1 METVR
6 YFTERLPRYLEE
18 LQALVAIDTPT
29 GDAAGAERAADLLA
43 AIFSGLGTVERE
55 TLPGWGP
62 LLRVRRP
69 GTGSR
74 VLLLAHFDTVWPA
87 GSWSEVWSEREGR
100 VFAPGVYDMKAG
112 LLFLPWLLR
121 WLDGCGRAHP
131 ELEILLN
138 PDEEKGSPGSG
149 ARIRAAAAAADVAL
163 VLEPATPLGQLK
175 LARKGSGEFT
185 VDVTGRPA
193 HQGVAP
199 EEGVNAVVEAAHQV
213 LRMLELQDAGA
224 GTTVGP
230 NIISG
235 GSASNTV
242 ADHARI
248 VVDVRAWT
256 EPERRRLDAGLR
268 ALAPVDGRVQV
279 KVGGAWNRP
288 PMEPSLAAVEL
299 FARARQV
306 GSSLG
311 LSLDQV
317 AWGGSSDGNL
327 TASAGTPTLDGL
339 GPVGDGAHSTS
350 EHIVVAELPCRLALL
365 AELVAS
371 LAVPPEEWLSAE
383 ARAGLRVRR
392 GG

>member
-1 METVR
+1 VNTLH
-6 YFTERLPRYLEE
+6 YFAERLPQALEE
-18 LQALVAIDTPT
+18 LRALVAIDTPT
-29 GDAAGAERAADLLA
+29 GDVAGVERAADLLA
-43 AIFSGLGTVERE
+43 TLLDGLGTVERE
-55 TLPGWGP
+55 PVASFGP
-62 LLRVRRP
+62 LLRIRRP
-69 GTGSR
+69 GTGGR
-74 VLLLAHFDTVWPA
+74 VLLLGHVDTVWPP
-87 GSWSEVWSEREGR
+87 GSWAEPLRERDGR
-100 VFAPGVYDMKAG
+100 LWGPGVYDMKAG
-112 LLFLPWLLR
+112 LMFVPWLLR
-121 WLDGCGRAHP
+121 WLEDSGREHP
-131 ELEILLN
+131 ELEILLT
-138 PDEEKGSPGSG
+138 PDEEKGSTGSRP
-149 ARIRAAAAAADVAL
+149 RILAAAAAADFAL
-163 VLEPATPLGQLK
+163 VLEPATPLGHLK

-185 VDVTGRPA
+185 IDVIGRPA

-213 LRMLELQDAGA
+213 LRMLELQDAGV
-224 GTTVGP
+224 GTSVGP

-268 ALAPVDGRVQV
+268 ALTPVDGRARLEVR
-279 KVGGAWNRP
+279 GAWNRP

-299 FARARQV
+299 FARARGV
-306 GSSLG
+306 GAALG
-311 LSLDQV
+311 LSLDRV

-327 TASAGTPTLDGL
+327 TAAAGAPTLDGL
-339 GPVGDGAHSTS
+339 GPVGDGAHTVS
-350 EHIVVAELPCRLALL
+350 EHIVVAELPRRMALI

-383 ARAGLRVRR
+383 ARAGLRLRR

>member
-6 YFTERLPRYLEE
+6 YFTERLPRYLAE
-18 LQALVAIDTPT
+18 LRALVAIDTPT
-29 GDAAGAERAADLLA
+29 GDETGAERAADLLTA
-43 AIFSGLGTVERE
+43 LLSGLGIVERE
-55 TLPGWGP
+55 ALPGWGP

-74 VLLLAHFDTVWPA
+74 VLLLAHYDTVWPA
-87 GSWSEVWSEREGR
+87 GSWRELWTECEDR
-100 VFAPGVYDMKAG
+100 VLGPGIYDMKAG

-121 WLDGCGRAHP
+121 WLDDSGREHA
-131 ELEILLN
+131 EIEILLN
-138 PDEEKGSPGSG
+138 PDEEKGSPGSR
-149 ARIRAAAAAADVAL
+149 ARILAAAAAADFVL
-163 VLEPATPLGQLK
+163 VLEPATPLGDLK
-175 LARKGSGEFT
+175 LARKGSGEFA

-213 LRMLELQDAGA
+213 LRMLELENASA

-242 ADHARI
+242 ADRARI

-256 EPERRRLDAGLR
+256 ELERRRLDAGLR
-268 ALAPVDGRVQV
+268 ALAPVDGRAQLEVR
-279 KVGGAWNRP
+279 GAWNRP
-288 PMEPSLAAVEL
+288 PMEPSAAAVEL

-306 GSSLG
+306 GAALG

-327 TASAGTPTLDGL
+327 TAAAGTPTLDGL
-339 GPVGDGAHSTS
+339 GPVGDGAHTLS
-350 EHIVVAELPCRLALL
+350 EHIVVAELPRRMALL
-365 AELVAS
+365 AELVAA
-371 LAVPPEEWLSAE
+371 LALPPEEWLSAE
-383 ARAGLRVRR
+383 ARAGLRLRR
-392 GG
+392 SG

>member
-18 LQALVAIDTPT
+18 LRALVAIDTPT
-29 GDAAGAERAADLLA
+29 GDETGAERAADLLTA
-43 AIFSGLGTVERE
+43 SLSGLGTVERE
-55 TLPGWGP
+55 ALPGWGP

-74 VLLLAHFDTVWPA
+74 VLLLAHSDTVWPA
-87 GSWSEVWSEREGR
+87 GSWSGAWAEREGR
-100 VFAPGVYDMKAG
+100 VFGPGVYDMKAG

-121 WLDGCGRAHP
+121 WLDDSGREHA

-138 PDEEKGSPGSG
+138 PDEEKGSPGSR
-149 ARIRAAAAAADVAL
+149 ARILDAAAAADFVL
-163 VLEPATPLGQLK
+163 VLEPATPLGELK

-199 EEGVNAVVEAAHQV
+199 EEGVNAVVEAARQV
-213 LRMLELQDAGA
+213 LRMLDLQDAGA

-242 ADHARI
+242 AGHARI

-268 ALAPVDGRVQV
+268 ALAPVDGRAQV
-279 KVGGAWNRP
+279 EVRGAWNRP

-306 GSSLG
+306 GLSLG

-327 TASAGTPTLDGL
+327 TASDGTPTLDGL
-339 GPVGDGAHSTS
+339 GPVGDGAHTS
-350 EHIVVAELPCRLALL
+350 REHIVVAELPRRLALL

-371 LAVPPEEWLSAE
+371 LAAPPEEWLSAE
-383 ARAGLRVRR
+383 ARAGLRLRR
-392 GG
+392 SG